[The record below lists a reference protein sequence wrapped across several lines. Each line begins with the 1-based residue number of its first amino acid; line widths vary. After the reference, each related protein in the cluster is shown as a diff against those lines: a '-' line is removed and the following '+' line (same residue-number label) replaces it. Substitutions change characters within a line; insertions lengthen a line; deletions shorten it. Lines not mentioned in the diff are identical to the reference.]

1 MRLKVIYRCVFDIPA
16 DYSIAVTMTPK
27 LRRPSPRTFS
37 VPLPAGLQKKYTDLV
52 LANGL
57 AAELQAACTYVGS
70 LEIEPSGLMAP
81 FYTHDDV
88 KKLVQAT
95 GTVMFAGS
103 LSRLALQQRAITTLD
118 FGKLNYII
126 ETADTDAALHKLM
139 DCIVVNVDASSPAS
153 YVRANCDA
161 EIDGLC
167 LLMHWCSNDTELTAR
182 LNMIAAD
189 LVFEGRALGEGSKL
203 FAAKFDLM
211 NAEEKR
217 RKVIGVNM
225 WRKCLF
231 LIDYLATI
239 KADGRHENIKN
250 SGEKLMKVMG
260 EDCRAVDDWN
270 VDILSRYLGIG
281 RRLNDEKVRRL
292 IHIEMMNTGKML
304 PALSHADPLIHV
316 SGMLGCLQTLEVPGP
331 TAPDDI
337 VRPGSMVICRPASK
351 MVICKPPGSE
361 ATYNVPFSLGMVLPM
376 READAYDDILV
387 AWWVPGT
394 SAAATMRAGK
404 TAKVIDIFG
413 PWEQYDALTLES
425 AANAELPE
433 VRVLRADVLLAN
445 VQLDEQSRI
454 PFKVF
459 DKLRTIHDVD
469 VSGFSSTHR
478 GNLYRE
484 WQMMY

>member
-27 LRRPSPRTFS
+27 LRRPSPRTTS

-70 LEIEPSGLMAP
+70 LEIEPSGHMAP
-81 FYTHDDV
+81 FYTHDEV
-88 KKLVQAT
+88 QMLIQAT

-103 LSRLALQQRAITTLD
+103 LSRLALQQRAITTVD
-118 FGKLNYII
+118 VGKLNYII
-126 ETADTDAALHKLM
+126 ETADTDVALHKLM

-167 LLMHWCSNDTELTAR
+167 LLMYWCSNDKELTAR

-189 LVFEGRALGEGSKL
+189 LVFEGRALGDGSKL

-217 RKVIGVNM
+217 RKVIGVNT
-225 WRKCLF
+225 WRTCLF
-231 LIDYLATI
+231 LIDYLAKI
-239 KADGRHENIKN
+239 EADGRHENIKN

-260 EDCRAVDDWN
+260 EDCRAMDDWN
-270 VDILSRYLGIG
+270 ADILSRYLGIG

-292 IHIEMMNTGKML
+292 IYIEMMIADITRTSTTGTIGL
-304 PALSHADPLIHV
+304 PALSHADPLI
-316 SGMLGCLQTLEVPGP
+316 EVPGP

-394 SAAATMRAGK
+394 STMRAGK
-404 TAKVIDIFG
+404 KAKVIDIFG

-459 DKLRTIHDVD
+459 ETLRTIHDVD
-469 VSGFSSTHR
+469 VSGFSSTQR
-478 GNLYRE
+478 GNLYRKV
-484 WQMMY
+484 QGCY